1 MKCCGTLSPPRAW
14 DTRTAKNADTYL
26 VGVINLIN
34 PKFTTSTT
42 NGTTSESGTSQ
53 HQRLA
58 DIANWCGSGR
68 AIAIASWAEVRNY
81 SAQALIAGDVFPR
94 LHRLEIPLP
103 PPFRTRFTPC
113 LPLVFGAQLSLSQKG
128 RLGLATLD
136 TSQSMINQCVTT
148 HTTCQVSEKQEKQF
162 R

>member
-1 MKCCGTLSPPRAW
+1 MLW
-14 DTRTAKNADTYL
+14 DTVTTQSVGHKNCQIADTYL

-42 NGTTSESGTSQ
+42 NSTTNESGTSQ

-103 PPFRTRFTPC
+103 PS
-113 LPLVFGAQLSLSQKG
+113 LPLSALGSHRVCLLSLVRS
-128 RLGLATLD
+128 
-136 TSQSMINQCVTT
+136 CY
-148 HTTCQVSEKQEKQF
+148 
-162 R
+162 